1 MLKKIPYILLILL
14 VTVFGMSSSQ
24 TANAATQMVTGS
36 FVDVTF
42 SEYANPNGV
51 IERKLSKITLQ
62 NDSGRTV
69 TYNINDNARL
79 YINNTVTTIDGFK
92 MGMKVE
98 ADISLRSVVELRG
111 SSNSTKETES
121 TSPSAG
127 QNTKKATVT
136 GVVTSIDPNGL
147 FIMFKPDIG
156 EETTY
161 YLNKDTSYQK
171 NSSSVDISAL
181 YVGDRIKLSLKN
193 LNTSIVT
200 KVDISETGT
209 LVENL
214 YKGEIQVV
222 NANANKLTVKNQ
234 HAFVNWDFG
243 SETTTALSTMDFSSK
258 VPIYVGNTKIDK
270 GQLKNY
276 IGSEA
281 YYATV
286 KQFGKEVIEKIVVL
300 KNNER
305 TYYEP
310 MLSVDTKYQLL
321 KLKSAG
327 SLYFHDG
334 TILIR
339 NGRLIEPT
347 GLLAYGTAFV
357 ISDGAARDHYAQV
370 VQVTSDSFM
379 SPNLAGH
386 ELYYGRLS
394 QADGYLIEINDA
406 MKIESNVFKKTDHA
420 VLSVSNSTKAIVDD
434 GKKVYSVIP
443 DIELHLFEG
452 DYGYFYVKDGHIQ
465 AVHIL
470 DNAKPVA
477 PLMLA
482 GKLQSVKSTYPAVIN
497 VKSVSQWQKGR
508 WYEAGEMVDMNI
520 DQTTLIKAGKVIQ
533 PADLKPSDRL
543 VVLSDRFGKAHFI
556 LVD

>member
-1 MLKKIPYILLILL
+1 MKKYSYIIIIMLLL
-14 VTVFGMSSSQ
+14 VVGLAFNQ
-24 TANAATQMVTGS
+24 PAKAAQLVTGT

-42 SEYANPNGV
+42 SEYTKPDGT
-51 IERKLSKITLQ
+51 IEQQLSKVTLQ
-62 NDSGRTV
+62 NDRGRTV
-69 TYNINDNARL
+69 TFNINKNTRL
-79 YINNTVTTIDGFK
+79 YINNTATTIEGFK
-92 MGMKVE
+92 MGMEVE
-98 ADISLRSVVELRG
+98 AEISLRSVVELRG
-111 SSNSTKETES
+111 TSTTATEPNGPSTGTGSSSKIT
-121 TSPSAG
+121 A
-127 QNTKKATVT
+127 

-147 FIMFKPDIG
+147 FIMVKPDVG
-156 EETTY
+156 EENTY
-161 YLNKDTSYQK
+161 YINKETNYQK
-171 NSSSVDISAL
+171 GSSATDISAL
-181 YVGDRIKLSLKN
+181 YVGDRVKLSFKN
-193 LNTSIVT
+193 KNTSVVT
-200 KVDISETGT
+200 KVAISETGT

-214 YKGEIQVV
+214 YKGEIQAV
-222 NANANKLTVKNQ
+222 NPNANKLTVKNQ
-234 HAFVNWDFG
+234 HAFINWQFG
-243 SETTTALSTMDFSSK
+243 SQTTNDLTTMSFTSK
-258 VPIYVGNTKIDK
+258 VPIYVGNTKVEK

-310 MLSVDTKYQLL
+310 MLSVDTDYQLL

-327 SLYFHDG
+327 TMYFHNG

-357 ISDGAARDHYAQV
+357 IADGAARDHYAQV

-394 QADGYLIEINDA
+394 QADGYLIEIDDA
-406 MKIESNVFKKTDHA
+406 MKIESNVFKKTDDT
-420 VLSVSNSTKAIVDD
+420 VLSVSNSTKAMVDD
-434 GKKVYSVIP
+434 GNKTYSVMP
-443 DIELHLFEG
+443 DIELYLSEG
-452 DYGYFYVKDGHIQ
+452 DYGYFYVKEGHVQ
-465 AVHIL
+465 ALHIL

-477 PLMLA
+477 PLMLT
-482 GKLQSVKSTYPAVIN
+482 GKLQSVKSKYPAVIN
-497 VKSVSQWQKGR
+497 VKSVSQWQNGR

-520 DQTTLIKAGKVIQ
+520 DQATIIKAGKVIQ
-533 PADLKPSDRL
+533 ASDLQASDRL
-543 VVLSDRFGKAHFI
+543 VVLSDRFVKGHFI

>member
-1 MLKKIPYILLILL
+1 MKKIPYILMILL
-14 VTVFGMSSSQ
+14 LTILGFSSSQ
-24 TANAATQMVTGS
+24 TAHAAQMVTGT

-42 SEYANPNGV
+42 SEYANSNGV
-51 IERKLSKITLQ
+51 IEKKLSKITLQ
-62 NDSGRTV
+62 NNSGRQI
-69 TYNINDNARL
+69 TYNINNNARL
-79 YINNTVTTIDGFK
+79 YINNTETTIEGFK

-111 SSNSTKETES
+111 TSSSTKETES
-121 TSPSAG
+121 PTVA
-127 QNTKKATVT
+127 QNTKTLA

-147 FIMFKPDIG
+147 FIMLKPDIG
-156 EETTY
+156 KETAY
-161 YLNKDTSYQK
+161 YINKDTSYQK
-171 NSSSVDISAL
+171 NSSAVDISAL
-181 YVGDRIKLSLKN
+181 YVGDRVKLNLKN
-193 LNTSIVT
+193 RNTSIVT
-200 KVDISETGT
+200 KIEISETGT

-214 YKGEIQVV
+214 YKGEIQAV

-234 HAFVNWDFG
+234 HAFVNWQFG
-243 SETTTALSTMDFSSK
+243 SDSTKALSTMIFSSK
-258 VPIYVGNTKIDK
+258 VPIYVGNTKIEK

-310 MLSVDTKYQLL
+310 MLSVDTEYRLL

-327 SLYFHDG
+327 SMYFHDG

-347 GLLAYGTAFV
+347 GLMAYGTAFV

-386 ELYYGRLS
+386 DLYYGRLS
-394 QADGYLIEINDA
+394 QADGYLIEIDDA
-406 MKIESNVFKKTDHA
+406 MKIESNVFKKTDRT
-420 VLSVSNSTKAIVDD
+420 VLSVSNSTKAMVDD
-434 GKKVYSVIP
+434 GNKTYSVIP
-443 DIELHLFEG
+443 DIELYLSEG
-452 DYGYFYVKDGHIQ
+452 DYGYFYVKDGHVQ
-465 AVHIL
+465 ALHIL

-497 VKSVSQWQKGR
+497 VKSVSQWQNGR

-520 DQTTLIKAGKVIQ
+520 DQATLIKAGKVIQ
-533 PADLKPSDRL
+533 PSDLKPSDRL
-543 VVLSDRFGKAHFI
+543 VVLSNRFVKAHFI

>member
-1 MLKKIPYILLILL
+1 MLLL
-14 VTVFGMSSSQ
+14 VVGLAFNQ
-24 TANAATQMVTGS
+24 PAKAAQLVTGT

-42 SEYANPNGV
+42 SEYTKPDGT
-51 IERKLSKITLQ
+51 IEQQLSKVTLQ
-62 NDSGRTV
+62 NDRGRTV
-69 TYNINDNARL
+69 TFNINKNTRL
-79 YINNTVTTIDGFK
+79 YINNTATTIEGFK
-92 MGMKVE
+92 MGMEVE
-98 ADISLRSVVELRG
+98 AEISLRSVVELRG
-111 SSNSTKETES
+111 TSTTATEPNGPSTGSGSSSKIT
-121 TSPSAG
+121 A
-127 QNTKKATVT
+127 

-147 FIMFKPDIG
+147 FIMVKPDVG

-161 YLNKDTSYQK
+161 YINKETNYQK
-171 NSSSVDISAL
+171 GSSATDISAL
-181 YVGDRIKLSLKN
+181 YVGDRVKLSFKN
-193 LNTSIVT
+193 KNTSVVT
-200 KVDISETGT
+200 KVAISETGT

-214 YKGEIQVV
+214 YKGEIQAV
-222 NANANKLTVKNQ
+222 NPNANKLTVKNQ
-234 HAFVNWDFG
+234 HAFINWQFG
-243 SETTTALSTMDFSSK
+243 SQTTNDLSTMSFTSK
-258 VPIYVGNTKIDK
+258 VPIYVGNTKVEK

-310 MLSVDTKYQLL
+310 MLSVDTDYQLL

-327 SLYFHDG
+327 TMYFHNG

-357 ISDGAARDHYAQV
+357 IADGAARDHYAQV

-394 QADGYLIEINDA
+394 QADGYLIEIDDA
-406 MKIESNVFKKTDHA
+406 MKIESNVFKKSDDT
-420 VLSVSNSTKAIVDD
+420 VLSVSNSTKAMVDD
-434 GKKVYSVIP
+434 GNKTYSVMP
-443 DIELHLFEG
+443 DIELYLSEG
-452 DYGYFYVKDGHIQ
+452 DYGYFYVKEGHVQ
-465 AVHIL
+465 ALHIL

-477 PLMLA
+477 PLMLT
-482 GKLQSVKSTYPAVIN
+482 GKLQSVKSKYPAVIN
-497 VKSVSQWQKGR
+497 VKSVSQWQNGR

-520 DQTTLIKAGKVIQ
+520 DQATIIKAGKVIQ
-533 PADLKPSDRL
+533 ASDLQASDRL
-543 VVLSDRFGKAHFI
+543 VVLSDRFVKAHFI

>member
-1 MLKKIPYILLILL
+1 MLLL
-14 VTVFGMSSSQ
+14 VVGLAFNQ
-24 TANAATQMVTGS
+24 PAKAAQLVTGT

-42 SEYANPNGV
+42 SEYTKPDGT
-51 IERKLSKITLQ
+51 IEQQLSKVTLQ
-62 NDSGRTV
+62 NDRGRTV
-69 TYNINDNARL
+69 TFNINKNTRL
-79 YINNTVTTIDGFK
+79 YINNTATTIEGFK
-92 MGMKVE
+92 MGMEVE
-98 ADISLRSVVELRG
+98 AEISLRSVVELRG
-111 SSNSTKETES
+111 TSTTATEPNGPSTGSGSSSKTT
-121 TSPSAG
+121 A
-127 QNTKKATVT
+127 

-147 FIMFKPDIG
+147 FIIVKPDVG

-161 YLNKDTSYQK
+161 YINKETNYQK
-171 NSSSVDISAL
+171 GSSATDISAL
-181 YVGDRIKLSLKN
+181 YVGDRVKLNFKN
-193 LNTSIVT
+193 KNTSVVT
-200 KVDISETGT
+200 KVAISETGT

-214 YKGEIQVV
+214 YKGEIQAV
-222 NANANKLTVKNQ
+222 NPNANKLTVKNQ
-234 HAFVNWDFG
+234 HAFINWQFG
-243 SETTTALSTMDFSSK
+243 SQTTNDLSTMSFTSK
-258 VPIYVGNTKIDK
+258 VPIYVGNTKVEK

-310 MLSVDTKYQLL
+310 MLSVDTDYQLL

-327 SLYFHDG
+327 TLYFHNG

-357 ISDGAARDHYAQV
+357 IADGAARDHYAQV

-394 QADGYLIEINDA
+394 QADGYLIEIDDA
-406 MKIESNVFKKTDHA
+406 MKIESNVFKKTDDT
-420 VLSVSNSTKAIVDD
+420 VLSVSNSTKAMVDD
-434 GKKVYSVIP
+434 GNKTYSVMP
-443 DIELHLFEG
+443 DIELYLSEG
-452 DYGYFYVKDGHIQ
+452 DYGYFYVKEGHVQ
-465 AVHIL
+465 ALHIL

-477 PLMLA
+477 PLMLT
-482 GKLQSVKSTYPAVIN
+482 GKLQSVKSKYPAVIN
-497 VKSVSQWQKGR
+497 VKSVSQWQNGR

-520 DQTTLIKAGKVIQ
+520 DQATIIKAGKVIQ
-533 PADLKPSDRL
+533 PSDLQASDRL
-543 VVLSDRFGKAHFI
+543 VVLSDRFVKAHFI

>member
-1 MLKKIPYILLILL
+1 MKKYSYIIMIMLLL
-14 VTVFGMSSSQ
+14 VVSLAFNQ
-24 TANAATQMVTGS
+24 PAKAAQLVTGT

-42 SEYANPNGV
+42 SEYTKPDGT
-51 IERKLSKITLQ
+51 IEQQLSKVTLQ
-62 NDSGRTV
+62 NDRGRTV
-69 TYNINDNARL
+69 TFNINKNTRL
-79 YINNTVTTIDGFK
+79 YINNTATTIEGFK
-92 MGMKVE
+92 MGMEVE
-98 ADISLRSVVELRG
+98 AEISLRSVVELRG
-111 SSNSTKETES
+111 TSTTATEPNGS
-121 TSPSAG
+121 SAG
-127 QNTKKATVT
+127 SGSSSKTTA

-147 FIMFKPDIG
+147 FIIVKPDVG

-161 YLNKDTSYQK
+161 YINKETNYQK
-171 NSSSVDISAL
+171 GSSATDISAL
-181 YVGDRIKLSLKN
+181 YVGDRVKLNFKN
-193 LNTSIVT
+193 KNTSVVT
-200 KVDISETGT
+200 KVAISETGT

-214 YKGEIQVV
+214 YKGEIQAV
-222 NANANKLTVKNQ
+222 NPNANKLTVKNQ
-234 HAFVNWDFG
+234 HAFINWQFG
-243 SETTTALSTMDFSSK
+243 SQITNDLSTMSFTSK
-258 VPIYVGNTKIDK
+258 VPIYVGNTKVEK

-310 MLSVDTKYQLL
+310 MLSVDTDYQLL

-327 SLYFHDG
+327 TLYFHNG

-357 ISDGAARDHYAQV
+357 IADGAARDHYAQV

-394 QADGYLIEINDA
+394 QADGYLIEIDDA
-406 MKIESNVFKKTDHA
+406 MKIESNVFKKTDDT
-420 VLSVSNSTKAIVDD
+420 VLSVSNSTKAMVDD
-434 GKKVYSVIP
+434 GNKTYSVMP
-443 DIELHLFEG
+443 DIELYLSEG
-452 DYGYFYVKDGHIQ
+452 DYGYFYVKDGHVQ
-465 AVHIL
+465 ALHIL

-477 PLMLA
+477 PLMLT
-482 GKLQSVKSTYPAVIN
+482 GKLQSVKSKYPAVIN
-497 VKSVSQWQKGR
+497 VKSVSQWQNGR

-520 DQTTLIKAGKVIQ
+520 DQATIIKAGKVIQ
-533 PADLKPSDRL
+533 PSDLQASDRL
-543 VVLSDRFGKAHFI
+543 VVLSDRFVKAHFI

>member
-1 MLKKIPYILLILL
+1 MLLL
-14 VTVFGMSSSQ
+14 VVGLAFNQ
-24 TANAATQMVTGS
+24 PAKAAQLVTGT

-42 SEYANPNGV
+42 SEYTKPDGT
-51 IERKLSKITLQ
+51 IEQQLSKVTLQ
-62 NDSGRTV
+62 NDRGRTV
-69 TYNINDNARL
+69 TFNINKNTRL
-79 YINNTVTTIDGFK
+79 YINNTATTIEGFK
-92 MGMKVE
+92 MGMEVE
-98 ADISLRSVVELRG
+98 AEISLRSVVELRG
-111 SSNSTKETES
+111 TSTIATEPNGPSTGTVSSSKTT
-121 TSPSAG
+121 A
-127 QNTKKATVT
+127 

-147 FIMFKPDIG
+147 FIMVKPDVG

-161 YLNKDTSYQK
+161 YINKETNYQK
-171 NSSSVDISAL
+171 GSSATDISAL
-181 YVGDRIKLSLKN
+181 YVGDRVKLSFKN
-193 LNTSIVT
+193 KNTSVVT
-200 KVDISETGT
+200 KVAISETGT

-214 YKGEIQVV
+214 YKGEIQAV
-222 NANANKLTVKNQ
+222 NPNANKLTVKNQ
-234 HAFVNWDFG
+234 HAFVNWQFG
-243 SETTTALSTMDFSSK
+243 SQTTNDLSTMSFTSK
-258 VPIYVGNTKIDK
+258 VPIYVGNTKVEK

-310 MLSVDTKYQLL
+310 MLSVDTDYQLL

-327 SLYFHDG
+327 TMYFHNG

-357 ISDGAARDHYAQV
+357 IADGAARDHYAQV

-394 QADGYLIEINDA
+394 QADGYLIEIDDA
-406 MKIESNVFKKTDHA
+406 MKIESNVFKKTDDT
-420 VLSVSNSTKAIVDD
+420 VLSVSNSTKAMVDD
-434 GKKVYSVIP
+434 GNKTYSVMP
-443 DIELHLFEG
+443 DIELYLSEG
-452 DYGYFYVKDGHIQ
+452 DYGYFYVKDGHVQ
-465 AVHIL
+465 ALHIL

-477 PLMLA
+477 PLMLT
-482 GKLQSVKSTYPAVIN
+482 GKLQSVKSKYPAVIN
-497 VKSVSQWQKGR
+497 VKSVSQWQNGR

-520 DQTTLIKAGKVIQ
+520 DQATIIKAGKVIQ
-533 PADLKPSDRL
+533 ASDLQASDRL
-543 VVLSDRFGKAHFI
+543 VVLSNRFVKAHFI

>member
-1 MLKKIPYILLILL
+1 MKKYSYIIMIMLLL
-14 VTVFGMSSSQ
+14 VFGLAFNQ
-24 TANAATQMVTGS
+24 PAKAAQLVTGT

-42 SEYANPNGV
+42 SEYTKPDGT
-51 IERKLSKITLQ
+51 IEQQLSKVTLQ
-62 NDSGRTV
+62 NDRGRTV
-69 TYNINDNARL
+69 TFNINKNTRL
-79 YINNTVTTIDGFK
+79 YINNTATTIEGFK
-92 MGMKVE
+92 MGMEVE
-98 ADISLRSVVELRG
+98 AEISLRSVVELRG
-111 SSNSTKETES
+111 TSTTATEPNGSSTGSGSSSKTT
-121 TSPSAG
+121 A
-127 QNTKKATVT
+127 

-147 FIMFKPDIG
+147 FIIVKPDVG

-161 YLNKDTSYQK
+161 YINKETNYQK
-171 NSSSVDISAL
+171 GSSATDISAL
-181 YVGDRIKLSLKN
+181 YVGDRVKLNFKN
-193 LNTSIVT
+193 KNTSVVT
-200 KVDISETGT
+200 KVAISETGT

-214 YKGEIQVV
+214 YKGEIQAV
-222 NANANKLTVKNQ
+222 NPNANKLTVKNQ
-234 HAFVNWDFG
+234 HAFINWQFG
-243 SETTTALSTMDFSSK
+243 SQTTNDLSTMSFTSK
-258 VPIYVGNTKIDK
+258 VPIYVGNTKVEK

-310 MLSVDTKYQLL
+310 MLSVDTDYQLL

-327 SLYFHDG
+327 TLYFHNG

-357 ISDGAARDHYAQV
+357 IADGAARDHYAQV

-394 QADGYLIEINDA
+394 QADGYLIEIDDA
-406 MKIESNVFKKTDHA
+406 MKIESNVFKKTDDT
-420 VLSVSNSTKAIVDD
+420 VLSVSNSTKAMVDD
-434 GKKVYSVIP
+434 GNKTYSVMP
-443 DIELHLFEG
+443 DIELYLSEG
-452 DYGYFYVKDGHIQ
+452 DYGYFYVKEGHVQ
-465 AVHIL
+465 ALHIL

-477 PLMLA
+477 PLMLT
-482 GKLQSVKSTYPAVIN
+482 GKLQSVKSKYPAVIN
-497 VKSVSQWQKGR
+497 VKSVSQWQNGR

-520 DQTTLIKAGKVIQ
+520 DQATIIKAGKVIQ
-533 PADLKPSDRL
+533 PSDLQASDRL
-543 VVLSDRFGKAHFI
+543 VVLSDRFVKAHFI